1 MRVNSKVLVLD
12 GHSKAAAESLLALPA
27 TCELHVAAAE
37 PDALVFASP
46 RPTRKLVQPTA
57 VDAFREWVCALDGN
71 ERYDLILCS
80 TEASVLA
87 LKSEALDPALRA
99 KMVLPGEAA
108 LDIALDKQRTA
119 DLAAS
124 LGIKT
129 PRGAVLTRV
138 EDAPDTITYPVA
150 VKPLHSKV
158 LVDGHVMAFSVRL
171 CNTPQERRAAH
182 AAMLPFTPVVEQEY
196 FRGRGVGV
204 ELLFEHGQ
212 PRWCFAHERLHE
224 LPVTGGDSSYRR
236 AIEPPPALLKA
247 ATRLLA
253 HLRWH
258 GVAMVEFKLAAD
270 GDYRLLPITPRL
282 WGSLPLPVAAGVNF
296 PLGLLRL
303 ARNEPLGEQ
312 PRYRR
317 GLCLRDLGA
326 DLHWFGQAWRKRN
339 DPLLVKPLQVGDFL
353 ALARP
358 LFGRERWDL
367 FRWREPQMWW
377 RLTRVQLQRVRSF
390 LQRRTV
396 TRAATANWRRMR
408 EAWRERRLQRVL
420 VLCYGNIC
428 RSPTVEALLKS
439 TAHDIEVI
447 SAGFHAQSQRA
458 SPSVWSAVV
467 EHVAGVKLEGHRSR
481 VVDAALIDWADL
493 IIVMDSAN
501 WRTLERTHPTAI
513 SKAVLLGVAA
523 HDSQHVEI
531 ADPYTL
537 DETGMRPIAAMLR
550 QCVDNLARQRSA
562 IA

>member
-1 MRVNSKVLVLD
+1 MSVNSKVLILD
-12 GHSKAAAESLLALPA
+12 GHAKAAAESLLALPES
-27 TCELHVAAAE
+27 CELHVAATE
-37 PDALVFASP
+37 PDALVFASR
-46 RPTRKLVQPTA
+46 RPARKLVQPAA
-57 VDAFREWVCALDGN
+57 VDALREWVCALDGN
-71 ERYDLILCS
+71 EHYDLILCS
-80 TEASVLA
+80 TEASLLA
-87 LKSEALDPALRA
+87 LKSEALDPGLRA

-108 LDIALDKQRTA
+108 LDVALDKQRTA
-119 DLAAS
+119 DLAAE
-124 LGIKT
+124 LGIRT
-129 PRGAVLTRV
+129 PRGAVLTKV
-138 EDAPDTITYPVA
+138 EDAPEAITYPVA

-158 LVDGHVMAFSVRL
+158 LVDGHVMPLSVRL
-171 CNTPQERRAAH
+171 CNTAQERREAH

-224 LPVTGGDSSYRR
+224 LPVTGGASSYRR
-236 AIEPPPALLKA
+236 AVEPPQALLKA

-258 GVAMVEFKLAAD
+258 GVAMVEFKMADD
-270 GDYRLLPITPRL
+270 GDYRLLEINPRL

-303 ARNEPLGEQ
+303 ARNEPLGAQ

-317 GLCLRDLGA
+317 GLCLRDVGA
-326 DLHWFGQAWRKRN
+326 DLHWFGQAWRQRR

-377 RLTRVQLQRVRSF
+377 HLTRAQLQRVRTF

-396 TRAATANWRRMR
+396 TRAAAANWRRMR

-428 RSPTVEALLKS
+428 RSPAVEALLKS
-439 TAHDIEVI
+439 ATQDIEVI
-447 SAGFHAQSQRA
+447 SAGFHAQPQRA
-458 SPSVWSAVV
+458 SPSVWSEVV
-467 EHVAGVKLEGHRSR
+467 EHVAGVKLDGHRSR
-481 VVDAALIDWADL
+481 VVDAALIAWADL

-501 WRTLERTHPTAI
+501 WRTLERTHPAAI

-537 DETGMRPIAAMLR
+537 DEIGMRPIAAMLR